1 MDGMEGLALAIFA
14 ASICMLVVP
23 GLVLG
28 AIGYL
33 ALRTKRGAAVGAVVG
48 LAIGLG
54 LGALAVTYTF
64 FESTWDPPVHI
75 TFVTPPGY
83 VHETVILL
91 EDPTASLDIPWT
103 GLEMPLASRS
113 AIMTLPRSGVLRV
126 RNVSDLMT
134 NDRTAELS
142 DGRHM
147 WGMIMQPAPP
157 GLGASQLIV
166 FDFMMSGTRSEPDMG
181 MMTPEALAATIR
193 AREAER

>member
-14 ASICMLVVP
+14 ASICIFVVP
-23 GLVLG
+23 GLLLG
-28 AIGYL
+28 AIGYF
-33 ALRTKRGAAVGAVVG
+33 ALRTKKGGAIGTVLGVV
-48 LAIGLG
+48 IGLG
-54 LGALAVTYTF
+54 LGALGVTYTF

-103 GLEMPLASRS
+103 GLEMPLSSRS

-126 RNVSDLMT
+126 RSVSDLMT
-134 NDRTAELS
+134 NDRTAELT
-142 DGRHM
+142 DGRRM